1 MTIDEIERAAFAG
14 NDILPKLMDD
24 IDKMYYISVRT
35 LYECH
40 RIGAINKTEA
50 IERKKQLRNIHD
62 RFDLDREIYRRHR
75 AIEDAFGEYR
85 KELETCG
92 CEHCKKMLRLI
103 DGREILDTK

>member
-1 MTIDEIERAAFAG
+1 MTTDEIERAAFAG

-40 RIGAINKTEA
+40 RIGAIDEVEA
-50 IERKKQLRNIHD
+50 IERKELLRNIHD
-62 RFDLDREIYRRHR
+62 RFDLDRRIYRQHR
-75 AIEDAFGEYR
+75 AIEDAFGGYR

-92 CEHCKKMLRLI
+92 CEHCRKMLRLI
-103 DGREILDTK
+103 DGRETL

>member
-1 MTIDEIERAAFAG
+1 MTTDEIERAAFAG

-24 IDKMYYISVRT
+24 IDKMYYLTMLS
-35 LYECH
+35 LYKCH
-40 RIGAINKTEA
+40 KAGIIDKTEA

-75 AIEDAFGEYR
+75 AIEDAFGGYR

-103 DGREILDTK
+103 DGREIPD

>member
-1 MTIDEIERAAFAG
+1 MTTDEIERAAFAG

-24 IDKMYYISVRT
+24 IDKMYYVAVRT

-40 RIGAINKTEA
+40 RAGAIDKTEA
-50 IERKKQLRNIHD
+50 IEHKKQLRNIHD

-75 AIEDAFGEYR
+75 AIEDAFGGYR

-92 CEHCKKMLRLI
+92 CEHCKKLLRLI
-103 DGREILDTK
+103 DGREILN